1 MKKDTLSLQLPVAL
15 LSKSKVTMR
24 ALLEREV
31 AQQESYIK
39 ETLKAIEIPF
49 KSSLHPKIDRR
60 KTVFSIKMKPY
71 FSEDDFEKVQKAFP
85 KGYVLPHYNF
95 VGEEVTS
102 RFVQIAIPNKTTHFV
117 YLSEIFS
124 SKQFKQSAMPL
135 PIALGM
141 NEKDLHLIDLTT
153 EAHLAIQ
160 ADDPTYRR
168 KLQQLVLLSLLY
180 KHSPE
185 TLKIVWIGGAD
196 DCPPAILQ
204 VITPYAFSTATDTE
218 EILQS
223 LVDENQKR
231 TENALSSP
239 YIVVFINEADT
250 LFEKHFLL
258 LNALKD
264 SQAQGIYLVGISE
277 VFERKS
283 ITVKQLLDYRLLF
296 SNLLWVHD
304 NREVGYE
311 RSSLLLPFFEEE
323 VFDNIIQFREGKI
336 KIPPE
341 ELLSEKAETLQKQIA
356 QILENRSNTLLER
369 KTLKDLKKTLHTP
382 LVMRSQLCSTDGAII
397 LPLNIIR
404 GYFSRLSQTKLFNEM
419 LGRVMNN
426 ITYFAGETPKKLGS
440 ITHFEILKESKQI
453 LIDGEPLYT
462 HTIGDSLVP
471 FIVEDSY
478 DILNPIA
485 VTPEKTVCPLLDT
498 LPNATYPQLSL
509 IVKELR
515 KIEQTSSNLEEKE
528 LLVQKLFNEVI
539 FAWQLT
545 PIALLSEIEILLS
558 QVNFELINKKF
569 LRSRQQ
575 SAVGS

>member
-60 KTVFSIKMKPY
+60 KSVFSIKMKPY

-196 DCPPAILQ
+196 DCPPAMLQ
-204 VITPYAFSTATDTE
+204 VIAPYTFSTATDTE
-218 EILQS
+218 EILQA

-231 TENALSSP
+231 TENALTSP

-250 LFEKHFLL
+250 LFYKHFLL

-264 SQAQGIYLVGISE
+264 SQAQGIYIVGISE

-311 RSSLLLPFFEEE
+311 RTSLLLPFFEEE
-323 VFDNIIQFREGKI
+323 IFDNIIQFREGKI

-341 ELLSEKAETLQKQIA
+341 ELLLEEAQTIEKQIA
-356 QILENRSNTLLER
+356 LILKNRSNVLLEQ
-369 KTLKDLKKTLHTP
+369 KTLKDLKKSLHTP
-382 LVMRSQLCSTDGAII
+382 LVMRSLLCSTDSTIV
-397 LPLNIIR
+397 LPLNVIR
-404 GYFSRLSQTKLFNEM
+404 GYFYQLSQTKLFNEM
-419 LGRVMNN
+419 LSRVMDN
-426 ITYFAGETPKKLGS
+426 ITYFAGEIRKKLGS
-440 ITHFEILKESKQI
+440 ITHFEILKESRQI
-453 LIDGEPLYT
+453 LIDDEPLYT
-462 HTIGDSLVP
+462 RAVGDSLAP
-471 FIVEDSY
+471 FIVEDDY

-485 VTPEKTVCPLLDT
+485 VTPEKVVCPLLDT

-509 IVKELR
+509 IVKKLR
-515 KIEQTSSNLEEKE
+515 EVEPTPLNLEEKA
-528 LLVQKLFNEVI
+528 LLVHKLFNNSI
-539 FAWQLT
+539 FTWQLS
-545 PIALLSEIEILLS
+545 PIALLSEIEMLLLRID
-558 QVNFELINKKF
+558 FELINKKF
-569 LRSRQQ
+569 LQTREQT
-575 SAVGS
+575 AVNS

>member
-39 ETLKAIEIPF
+39 ETFKAIEIPF

-160 ADDPTYRR
+160 ADDPSYRR

-185 TLKIVWIGGAD
+185 TLKIVWIGKED
-196 DCPPAILQ
+196 DCPPAMLQ
-204 VITPYAFSTATDTE
+204 VIAPYAFSTATDTE

-311 RSSLLLPFFEEE
+311 RTSLLLPFFEEE
-323 VFDNIIQFREGKI
+323 VFDKIIQFREGKI
-336 KIPPE
+336 KVPPE
-341 ELLSEKAETLQKQIA
+341 ELLSERAETLQKQIA
-356 QILENRSNTLLER
+356 QILENRSNILLER
-369 KTLKDLKKTLHTP
+369 KTLKDLKKSLHTP
-382 LVMRSQLCSTDGAII
+382 LVMRSLLCSTDGAIV
-397 LPLNIIR
+397 LPLNVIR
-404 GYFSRLSQTKLFNEM
+404 GYFSRLLQTKLFNEM
-419 LGRVMNN
+419 LGRVMDN

-485 VTPEKTVCPLLDT
+485 VTPEKTVCPLLDS

-528 LLVQKLFNEVI
+528 LLVRKLFNEVI

>member
-1 MKKDTLSLQLPVAL
+1 MEKNTLSLQLPIAL

-31 AQQESYIK
+31 AQQECYIK

-49 KSSLHPKIDRR
+49 KGSLHPKINRME
-60 KTVFSIKMKPY
+60 TVFSIKMKSY
-71 FSEDDFEKVQKAFP
+71 FSDDDFEKVQNAFP
-85 KGYVLPHYNF
+85 KGYVLPHSNF
-95 VGEEVTS
+95 IGGEISS
-102 RFVQIAIPNKTTHFV
+102 RFVQITIPNQTTHFV
-117 YLSEIFS
+117 YLSEILG
-124 SKQFKQSAMPL
+124 SKQFKHSTMLL

-141 NEKDLHLIDLTT
+141 NEEDLHLIDLTT

-160 ADDPTYRR
+160 ADDPSYRR

-180 KHSPE
+180 KHTPE
-185 TLKIVWIGGAD
+185 TLKIVWIGKED
-196 DCPPAILQ
+196 DCPPAMLQ
-204 VITPYAFSTATDTE
+204 VIAPYAFSTATDTE

-311 RSSLLLPFFEEE
+311 RTSLLLPFFEEE
-323 VFDNIIQFREGKI
+323 IFDNIIQFREGKI

-382 LVMRSQLCSTDGAII
+382 LVMRSLLCSTGGAIV
-397 LPLNIIR
+397 LPLNVIR

-419 LGRVMNN
+419 LSRVMDN

-453 LIDGEPLYT
+453 LIDGEPLHT
-462 HTIGDSLVP
+462 HSIGDSLAP
-471 FIVEDSY
+471 FIVEDDY

-485 VTPEKTVCPLLDT
+485 VTPEKVVCPLLDT

-515 KIEQTSSNLEEKE
+515 KIEQISSNLEEKE

-539 FAWQLT
+539 FTWQLT

>member
-1 MKKDTLSLQLPVAL
+1 MKKDILSLQLPVAL

-49 KSSLHPKIDRR
+49 KGSLHPKIDRR
-60 KTVFSIKMKPY
+60 ETVFSIKMKPY
-71 FSEDDFEKVQKAFP
+71 FSDEDFEKVQKAFP
-85 KGYVLPHYNF
+85 RGYVLPHYNF

-102 RFVQIAIPNKTTHFV
+102 RFIQIAIPNQTTHFV
-117 YLSEIFS
+117 CLSEIFS

-141 NEKDLHLIDLTT
+141 SEKDLHLIDLTT
-153 EAHLAIQ
+153 EAHLSIQ
-160 ADDPTYRR
+160 ADNSTYRR

-180 KHSPE
+180 KHSTE
-185 TLKIVWIGGAD
+185 TLKIVWIGKED
-196 DCPPAILQ
+196 DCPPAMLQ
-204 VITPYAFSTATDTE
+204 VIAPYAFSTATDTE

-231 TENALSSP
+231 SENALISP

-250 LFEKHFLL
+250 LFYKHFLL

-283 ITVKQLLDYRLLF
+283 ITIKQLFDYRLLF
-296 SNLLWVHD
+296 NNLLWVH
-304 NREVGYE
+304 EEGAVGYE
-311 RSSLLLPFFEEE
+311 RTSLLLPFFEEE
-323 VFDNIIQFREGKI
+323 VFDKIIQFKEGKI

-341 ELLSEKAETLQKQIA
+341 ELLSERAETLQKQIA
-356 QILENRSNTLLER
+356 QILENRSNILLER
-369 KTLKDLKKTLHTP
+369 KTLKDLKKSLHTP
-382 LVMRSQLCSTDGAII
+382 LVMRSLLCSTDGAIV
-397 LPLNIIR
+397 LPLNVIR
-404 GYFSRLSQTKLFNEM
+404 GYFSRLLQTKLFNEM
-419 LGRVMNN
+419 LGRVMDN

-453 LIDGEPLYT
+453 LIDGEPLHT
-462 HTIGDSLVP
+462 HSIGDSLAP
-471 FIVEDSY
+471 FIVEDDY

-485 VTPEKTVCPLLDT
+485 VTPEKVVCPLLDT

-509 IVKELR
+509 IVKKLR
-515 KIEQTSSNLEEKE
+515 EVEPIPSNLEEKA
-528 LLVQKLFNEVI
+528 LLVHKLFNNSI
-539 FAWQLT
+539 FTCQLS
-545 PIALLSEIEILLS
+545 PIALLSEIEMLLLGID
-558 QVNFELINKKF
+558 FEVINKKF
-569 LRSRQQ
+569 IKIRQQ
-575 SAVGS
+575 PALNS

>member
-49 KSSLHPKIDRR
+49 KGSLHPKIDRR
-60 KTVFSIKMKPY
+60 ETVFSIKMKPY

-85 KGYVLPHYNF
+85 RGYVLPHYNF

-102 RFVQIAIPNKTTHFV
+102 RFIQIAIPNQTTHFV
-117 YLSEIFS
+117 CLSEIFS

-141 NEKDLHLIDLTT
+141 SEKDLHLIDLTT
-153 EAHLAIQ
+153 EAHLSIQ
-160 ADDPTYRR
+160 ADDSTYRR

-180 KHSPE
+180 KHSTE
-185 TLKIVWIGGAD
+185 TLKIVWIGKED
-196 DCPPAILQ
+196 DCPPAMLQ
-204 VITPYAFSTATDTE
+204 VIAPYAFSTATDTE

-231 TENALSSP
+231 SENALISP
-239 YIVVFINEADT
+239 YIVVFINEAD
-250 LFEKHFLL
+250 KHFLL

-283 ITVKQLLDYRLLF
+283 ITIKQLFDYRLLF
-296 SNLLWVHD
+296 NNLLWVH
-304 NREVGYE
+304 EEGAVGYE
-311 RSSLLLPFFEEE
+311 RTSLLLPFFEEE
-323 VFDNIIQFREGKI
+323 VFDKIIQFREGKI
-336 KIPPE
+336 KVPPE
-341 ELLSEKAETLQKQIA
+341 ELLSERAETLQKQIA
-356 QILENRSNTLLER
+356 QILENRSNILLER
-369 KTLKDLKKTLHTP
+369 KTLKDLKKSLHTP
-382 LVMRSQLCSTDGAII
+382 LVMRTQLCSTDGAIA
-397 LPLNIIR
+397 LPLNVIR
-404 GYFSRLSQTKLFNEM
+404 GYFSRLLQTKLFNEM
-419 LGRVMNN
+419 LGRVMDN

-453 LIDGEPLYT
+453 LIDGEPLHT
-462 HTIGDSLVP
+462 HSIGDSLVP
-471 FIVEDSY
+471 FIVEDDY

-485 VTPEKTVCPLLDT
+485 VTPEKVVCPLLDT

-509 IVKELR
+509 IVKKLR
-515 KIEQTSSNLEEKE
+515 EVEPIPSNLEEKA
-528 LLVQKLFNEVI
+528 LLVHKLFNNSI
-539 FAWQLT
+539 FTWQLS
-545 PIALLSEIEILLS
+545 PIALLSEIEMLLLGID
-558 QVNFELINKKF
+558 FEVINKKF
-569 LRSRQQ
+569 IKIRQQ
-575 SAVGS
+575 PALNN

>member
-49 KSSLHPKIDRR
+49 KSSLHPKINRR
-60 KTVFSIKMKPY
+60 ETVFSIKMKPY

-196 DCPPAILQ
+196 DCPPAMLQ
-204 VITPYAFSTATDTE
+204 VIAPYTFSTATDTE
-218 EILQS
+218 EILQA

-231 TENALSSP
+231 TENALTSP

-250 LFEKHFLL
+250 LFKKHFLL
-258 LNALKD
+258 LDALKD

-296 SNLLWVHD
+296 NNLLWVH
-304 NREVGYE
+304 NEGQVGYE
-311 RSSLLLPFFEEE
+311 RTSLLLPFFEEE
-323 VFDNIIQFREGKI
+323 VFENIVQFKEGKI

-341 ELLSEKAETLQKQIA
+341 ELLSERAETLQKQIA
-356 QILENRSNTLLER
+356 QILENRSNILLER
-369 KTLKDLKKTLHTP
+369 KTLKDLKKSLHTP
-382 LVMRSQLCSTDGAII
+382 LVMRSLLCSTDSTIV
-397 LPLNIIR
+397 LPLNVIR
-404 GYFSRLSQTKLFNEM
+404 GYFSRLLQTKLFNEM
-419 LGRVMNN
+419 LSRVMDN

-462 HTIGDSLVP
+462 RSIGDSLVP
-471 FIVEDSY
+471 FIVEDDY
-478 DILNPIA
+478 DVLNPIA

-509 IVKELR
+509 IAKELR
-515 KIEQTSSNLEEKE
+515 ENEPTPLNLEQKA
-528 LLVQKLFNEVI
+528 LLVLKLFNNSI
-539 FAWQLT
+539 FTWQLS
-545 PIALLSEIEILLS
+545 PIALLSEIEMLLS
-558 QVNFELINKKF
+558 KVSFELINKKF
-569 LRSRQQ
+569 LRSRQK
-575 SAVGS
+575 SALNS

>member
-60 KTVFSIKMKPY
+60 ETVFSIKMKPY

-141 NEKDLHLIDLTT
+141 DEKDLHLIDLTT

-196 DCPPAILQ
+196 DCPPAMLQ
-204 VITPYAFSTATDTE
+204 VIAPYTFSTATDTE
-218 EILQS
+218 EILQA

-231 TENALSSP
+231 TENALTSP

-250 LFEKHFLL
+250 LFKKHFLL
-258 LNALKD
+258 LDALKD

-296 SNLLWVHD
+296 NNLLWVH
-304 NREVGYE
+304 NEGQVGYE
-311 RSSLLLPFFEEE
+311 RTSLLLPFFEEE
-323 VFDNIIQFREGKI
+323 VFENIVQFKEGKI

-341 ELLSEKAETLQKQIA
+341 ELLSERAETLQKQIA
-356 QILENRSNTLLER
+356 QILENRSNILLER
-369 KTLKDLKKTLHTP
+369 KTLKDLKKSLHTP
-382 LVMRSQLCSTDGAII
+382 LVMRSLLCSTDSTIV
-397 LPLNIIR
+397 LPLNVIR
-404 GYFSRLSQTKLFNEM
+404 GYFSRLLQTKLFNEM
-419 LGRVMNN
+419 LSRVMDN

-462 HTIGDSLVP
+462 RSIGDSLVP
-471 FIVEDSY
+471 FIVEDDY
-478 DILNPIA
+478 DVLNPIA

-509 IVKELR
+509 IAKELR
-515 KIEQTSSNLEEKE
+515 ENEPTPLNLEQKA
-528 LLVQKLFNEVI
+528 LLVLKLFNNSI
-539 FAWQLT
+539 FTWQLS
-545 PIALLSEIEILLS
+545 PIALLSEIEMLLS
-558 QVNFELINKKF
+558 KVSFELINKKF
-569 LRSRQQ
+569 LRSRQK
-575 SAVGS
+575 SALNS

>member
-1 MKKDTLSLQLPVAL
+1 MKKDTLSLQLPIVL

-49 KSSLHPKIDRR
+49 KGTLHPKIDRME
-60 KTVFSIKMKPY
+60 TVFSIKMKPY

-85 KGYVLPHYNF
+85 KGYVQPHSNF
-95 VGEEVTS
+95 VAEEVTS
-102 RFVQIAIPNKTTHFV
+102 RFVRIAIPNQTTHFV
-117 YLSEIFS
+117 CLSEIFS

-196 DCPPAILQ
+196 DCPPAMLQ
-204 VITPYAFSTATDTE
+204 VIAPYTFSTATDTE
-218 EILQS
+218 VILQA

-231 TENALSSP
+231 TENALTSP

-264 SQAQGIYLVGISE
+264 SQAQGIYIVGISE

-296 SNLLWVHD
+296 NNLLWVH
-304 NREVGYE
+304 EEGAVGYE
-311 RSSLLLPFFEEE
+311 RTSLLLPFFEEE
-323 VFDNIIQFREGKI
+323 VFENIVQFRERKI
-336 KIPPE
+336 ETPPE
-341 ELLSEKAETLQKQIA
+341 EAQTIEKQIA
-356 QILENRSNTLLER
+356 LILKNRKNVLFER
-369 KTLKDLKKTLHTP
+369 RTLKDLKKSLLTP
-382 LVMRSQLCSTDGAII
+382 LIKKCQLCSTDRTIVV
-397 LPLNIIR
+397 PLNIINR
-404 GYFSRLSQTKLFNEM
+404 YFIYTSEAKLFYEM
-419 LGRVMNN
+419 LCRVMDN
-426 ITYFAGETPKKLGS
+426 ITYFAGETPKKLGN
-440 ITHFEILKESKQI
+440 ITHFEILKESRQV
-453 LIDGEPLYT
+453 LINNEPLYS
-462 HTIGDSLVP
+462 HAVGDSLIP
-471 FIVEDSY
+471 FVIEEEY
-478 DILNPIA
+478 DMLNPIA
-485 VTPEKTVCPLLDT
+485 VTPEKVECPLLDT

-509 IVKELR
+509 IAKELR
-515 KIEQTSSNLEEKE
+515 ENEPKVSNLEEKE
-528 LLVQKLFNEVI
+528 VLVQELFDSVI
-539 FAWQLT
+539 FTFPIT
-545 PIALLSEIEILLS
+545 PIALLSEIEMLLLRID
-558 QVNFELINKKF
+558 FELINKKF
-569 LRSRQQ
+569 LRTRQQ
-575 SAVGS
+575 TALNS

>member
-1 MKKDTLSLQLPVAL
+1 MNKDTLSLQLPVAL

-49 KSSLHPKIDRR
+49 KGSLHPKIDRR
-60 KTVFSIKMKPY
+60 ETVFSIKMKPY

-85 KGYVLPHYNF
+85 RGYVLPHYNF

-102 RFVQIAIPNKTTHFV
+102 RFIQIAIPNQTTHFV
-117 YLSEIFS
+117 CLSEIFS

-141 NEKDLHLIDLTT
+141 SEKDLHLIDLAT

-180 KHSPE
+180 KHSTE
-185 TLKIVWIGGAD
+185 TLKIVWIGKED
-196 DCPPAILQ
+196 DCPPAMLQ
-204 VITPYAFSTATDTE
+204 VIAPYAFSTATDTE

-239 YIVVFINEADT
+239 YIVVFINEAD
-250 LFEKHFLL
+250 KHFLL

-283 ITVKQLLDYRLLF
+283 ITIKQLFDYRLLF
-296 SNLLWVHD
+296 NNLLWVH
-304 NREVGYE
+304 EEGAVGYE
-311 RSSLLLPFFEEE
+311 RTSLLLPFFEEE
-323 VFDNIIQFREGKI
+323 VFDKIIQFREGKI
-336 KIPPE
+336 KVPPE
-341 ELLSEKAETLQKQIA
+341 ELLSERAETLQKQIA
-356 QILENRSNTLLER
+356 QILENRSNILLER
-369 KTLKDLKKTLHTP
+369 KTLKDLKKSLHTP
-382 LVMRSQLCSTDGAII
+382 LVMRTQLCSTDGAIV
-397 LPLNIIR
+397 LPLNVIR
-404 GYFSRLSQTKLFNEM
+404 GYFSRLLQTKLFNEM
-419 LGRVMNN
+419 LGRVMDN

-453 LIDGEPLYT
+453 LIDGEPLHT
-462 HTIGDSLVP
+462 HSIGDSLVP
-471 FIVEDSY
+471 FIVEDDY

-485 VTPEKTVCPLLDT
+485 VTPEKVVCPLLDT

-509 IVKELR
+509 IVKKLR
-515 KIEQTSSNLEEKE
+515 EVEPIPSNLEEKA
-528 LLVQKLFNEVI
+528 LLVHKLFNNSI
-539 FAWQLT
+539 FTWQLT
-545 PIALLSEIEILLS
+545 PIALLSEIEMLLLRID
-558 QVNFELINKKF
+558 FELINKKF
-569 LRSRQQ
+569 LRNRQHTALN
-575 SAVGS
+575 S

>member
-1 MKKDTLSLQLPVAL
+1 MNKDTLSLQLPVAL

-49 KSSLHPKIDRR
+49 KGSLHPKIDRR
-60 KTVFSIKMKPY
+60 ETVFSIKMKPY
-71 FSEDDFEKVQKAFP
+71 FSDEDFEKVQKAFP
-85 KGYVLPHYNF
+85 RGYVLPHYNF

-102 RFVQIAIPNKTTHFV
+102 RFIQIAIPNQTTHFV
-117 YLSEIFS
+117 CLSEIFS

-141 NEKDLHLIDLTT
+141 SEKDLHLIDLTT
-153 EAHLAIQ
+153 EAHLSIQ
-160 ADDPTYRR
+160 ADNSTYRR

-180 KHSPE
+180 KHSTE
-185 TLKIVWIGGAD
+185 TLKIVWIGKED
-196 DCPPAILQ
+196 DCPPAMLQ
-204 VITPYAFSTATDTE
+204 VIAPYAFSTATDTE

-231 TENALSSP
+231 SENALISP

-250 LFEKHFLL
+250 LFYKHFLL

-283 ITVKQLLDYRLLF
+283 ITIKQLFDYRLLF
-296 SNLLWVHD
+296 NNLLWVH
-304 NREVGYE
+304 EEGAVGYE
-311 RSSLLLPFFEEE
+311 RTSLLLPFFEEE
-323 VFDNIIQFREGKI
+323 VFENIIQFREGKI
-336 KIPPE
+336 KVPPE
-341 ELLSEKAETLQKQIA
+341 ELLSERAKTLQKQIA
-356 QILENRSNTLLER
+356 QILENRSNILLER
-369 KTLKDLKKTLHTP
+369 KTLKDLKKSLHTP
-382 LVMRSQLCSTDGAII
+382 LVMRSLLCSTDGAIV
-397 LPLNIIR
+397 LPLNVIR
-404 GYFSRLSQTKLFNEM
+404 GYFSRLLQTKLFNEM
-419 LGRVMNN
+419 FGRVMDN

-453 LIDGEPLYT
+453 LIDGEPLHT
-462 HTIGDSLVP
+462 HSIGDSLAP
-471 FIVEDSY
+471 FIVEDDY

-485 VTPEKTVCPLLDT
+485 VTPEKVVCPLLDT

-509 IVKELR
+509 IVKKLR
-515 KIEQTSSNLEEKE
+515 EVEPIPSNLEEKA
-528 LLVQKLFNEVI
+528 LLVHKLFNNSI
-539 FAWQLT
+539 FTCQLS
-545 PIALLSEIEILLS
+545 PIALLSEIEMLLLGID
-558 QVNFELINKKF
+558 FEVINKKF
-569 LRSRQQ
+569 IKIRQQ
-575 SAVGS
+575 PALNS

>member
-1 MKKDTLSLQLPVAL
+1 MEKQNLSMQLPEAL

-24 ALLEREV
+24 TLLEREV

-49 KSSLHPKIDRR
+49 KGSLHPKIDRR

-71 FSEDDFEKVQKAFP
+71 FSDDDFEKVQNAFP

-102 RFVQIAIPNKTTHFV
+102 RFIQIAIPNQTTHFV
-117 YLSEIFS
+117 CLGEIFS

-141 NEKDLHLIDLTT
+141 SEKDLHLIDLTT

-185 TLKIVWIGGAD
+185 TLKIVWIGGTD
-196 DCPPAILQ
+196 DCPPAMLQ
-204 VITPYAFSTATDTE
+204 VIAPYAFSTATDTE
-218 EILQS
+218 EILQA

-231 TENALSSP
+231 TENALTSP
-239 YIVVFINEADT
+239 YIVVFMNEADT

-258 LNALKD
+258 LDALKD

-296 SNLLWVHD
+296 NNLLWVH
-304 NREVGYE
+304 EEGAVGYE
-311 RSSLLLPFFEEE
+311 RTSLLLPFFEEE
-323 VFDNIIQFREGKI
+323 VFEKIVQFREGKI

-341 ELLSEKAETLQKQIA
+341 ELLLEEAQTIEKQIA
-356 QILENRSNTLLER
+356 LILKNRKNVLFER
-369 KTLKDLKKTLHTP
+369 RTLKDLKKSLLTP
-382 LVMRSQLCSTDGAII
+382 LIKKCQLCSTDGTIVV
-397 LPLNIIR
+397 PLNIINR
-404 GYFSRLSQTKLFNEM
+404 YFIYTSGAKLFYEM
-419 LGRVMNN
+419 LCRVMDN
-426 ITYFAGETPKKLGS
+426 ITYFAGETPKKVSS
-440 ITHFEILKESKQI
+440 ITHFEILKESRQI
-453 LIDGEPLYT
+453 LINDEPLYT
-462 HTIGDSLVP
+462 RAVGDSLIP
-471 FIVEDSY
+471 FVVEEEY
-478 DILNPIA
+478 DMLNPIV

-509 IVKELR
+509 IAKELR
-515 KIEQTSSNLEEKE
+515 ENEPKVVSNLKEKE
-528 LLVQKLFNEVI
+528 VLVQELFDRVI
-539 FAWQLT
+539 FTWPIT

-569 LRSRQQ
+569 HVEANKSKQ
-575 SAVGS
+575 

>member
-1 MKKDTLSLQLPVAL
+1 MEKNTLSLQLPVAL

-185 TLKIVWIGGAD
+185 TLKIVWIKGAD
-196 DCPPAILQ
+196 DCPPAMLQ

-264 SQAQGIYLVGISE
+264 SQAQGIYIVGISE

-296 SNLLWVHD
+296 NNLLWVH
-304 NREVGYE
+304 EEGAVGYE
-311 RSSLLLPFFEEE
+311 RTSLLLPFFEEE
-323 VFDNIIQFREGKI
+323 VFEKIVQFREGKI

-341 ELLSEKAETLQKQIA
+341 ELLSERAETLQKQIA
-356 QILENRSNTLLER
+356 QILENRSNILLER
-369 KTLKDLKKTLHTP
+369 KTLKDLKKSLHTP
-382 LVMRSQLCSTDGAII
+382 LVMRSLLCSTDGAIV
-397 LPLNIIR
+397 LPLNVIR
-404 GYFSRLSQTKLFNEM
+404 GYFSRLLQTKLFNEM
-419 LGRVMNN
+419 LGRVMDN

-453 LIDGEPLYT
+453 LIDGEPLHT
-462 HTIGDSLVP
+462 HSIGDSLAP
-471 FIVEDSY
+471 FIVEDDY

-485 VTPEKTVCPLLDT
+485 VTPEKVVCPLLDT

-539 FAWQLT
+539 FTWQLT

>member
-185 TLKIVWIGGAD
+185 TLKIVWIGEAD
-196 DCPPAILQ
+196 DCPPAMLQ
-204 VITPYAFSTATDTE
+204 VIAPYTFSTATDTE
-218 EILQS
+218 EILQA

-258 LNALKD
+258 LDALKD

-283 ITVKQLLDYRLLF
+283 ITIKQLLDYRLLF
-296 SNLLWVHD
+296 SNLLWVHKEG
-304 NREVGYE
+304 EVGYE
-311 RSSLLLPFFEEE
+311 RTSLLLPFFEEE
-323 VFDNIIQFREGKI
+323 IFDNIIQFREGKI

-341 ELLSEKAETLQKQIA
+341 ELLLEEAQTIEKQIA
-356 QILENRSNTLLER
+356 LILKNRSNVLFQR
-369 KTLKDLKKTLHTP
+369 RTLKDLKKSLLTP
-382 LVMRSQLCSTDGAII
+382 LIKKCQLCSTDGTIVV
-397 LPLNIIR
+397 PLNVINR
-404 GYFSRLSQTKLFNEM
+404 YFIYTSEAKLFYEM
-419 LGRVMNN
+419 LCRVMDN
-426 ITYFAGETPKKLGS
+426 ITYFAGEIPKKLGS
-440 ITHFEILKESKQI
+440 ITHFEILKESRQI
-453 LIDGEPLYT
+453 LIDDEPLYT
-462 HTIGDSLVP
+462 RAVGDSLIP
-471 FIVEDSY
+471 FVIEEEY
-478 DILNPIA
+478 DMLNPIA
-485 VTPEKTVCPLLDT
+485 VTPEKVECPLLDT

-509 IVKELR
+509 IAKELR
-515 KIEQTSSNLEEKE
+515 ENEPKASNLEEKE
-528 LLVQKLFNEVI
+528 VLVQELFDSVI
-539 FAWQLT
+539 FTFPIT
-545 PIALLSEIEILLS
+545 PIALLSEIEMLLS
-558 QVNFELINKKF
+558 KVSFELINKKF
-569 LRSRQQ
+569 LRSR
-575 SAVGS
+575 

>member
-1 MKKDTLSLQLPVAL
+1 MKKDTLSLQLPIAL

-49 KSSLHPKIDRR
+49 KDALHPKIDRME
-60 KTVFSIKMKPY
+60 TVFSIKMKPY
-71 FSEDDFEKVQKAFP
+71 FSDEDFEKVQKAFP
-85 KGYVLPHYNF
+85 RGYVLPHYNF

-102 RFVQIAIPNKTTHFV
+102 RFIQIAIPNQTTHFV
-117 YLSEIFS
+117 CLSEIFS

-141 NEKDLHLIDLTT
+141 SEKDLHLIDLTT
-153 EAHLAIQ
+153 EAHLSIQ
-160 ADDPTYRR
+160 ADNSTYRR

-180 KHSPE
+180 KHSTE
-185 TLKIVWIGGAD
+185 TLKIVWIGKED
-196 DCPPAILQ
+196 DCPPAMLQ
-204 VITPYAFSTATDTE
+204 VIAPYAFSTATDTE
-218 EILQS
+218 EILQA

-231 TENALSSP
+231 SENALTSP

-250 LFEKHFLL
+250 LFYKHFLL

-283 ITVKQLLDYRLLF
+283 ITIKQLFDYRLLF
-296 SNLLWVHD
+296 NNLLWVH
-304 NREVGYE
+304 EEGTVGYE
-311 RSSLLLPFFEEE
+311 RTSLLLPFFEEE
-323 VFDNIIQFREGKI
+323 VFENIIQFREGKI

-397 LPLNIIR
+397 LPLNVIR

-419 LGRVMNN
+419 LGRVMDN

-485 VTPEKTVCPLLDT
+485 VTPEKTVCPLLDS

-528 LLVQKLFNEVI
+528 LLVRKLFNEVI

-569 LRSRQQ
+569 LRSQQQ
-575 SAVGS
+575 SAVNS

>member
-1 MKKDTLSLQLPVAL
+1 MKKDTLSLQLPIAL

-49 KSSLHPKIDRR
+49 KGTLHPKIDRME
-60 KTVFSIKMKPY
+60 TVFSIKMKPY

-85 KGYVLPHYNF
+85 KGYVLPHSNF
-95 VGEEVTS
+95 VAEEVTS
-102 RFVQIAIPNKTTHFV
+102 RFVRIAIPNQTTHFV
-117 YLSEIFS
+117 CLSEIFS

-196 DCPPAILQ
+196 DCPPAMLQ
-204 VITPYAFSTATDTE
+204 VIAPYTFSTATDTE
-218 EILQS
+218 VILQA

-231 TENALSSP
+231 TENALTSP

-258 LNALKD
+258 LNVLKD
-264 SQAQGIYLVGISE
+264 SQAQGIYIVGISE

-296 SNLLWVHD
+296 NNLLWVH
-304 NREVGYE
+304 EEGAVGYE
-311 RSSLLLPFFEEE
+311 RTSLLLPFFEEE
-323 VFDNIIQFREGKI
+323 VFENIVQFRERKI
-336 KIPPE
+336 ETPPE
-341 ELLSEKAETLQKQIA
+341 EAQTIEKQIA
-356 QILENRSNTLLER
+356 LILKNRKNVLFER
-369 KTLKDLKKTLHTP
+369 STLKDLKKSLLTP
-382 LVMRSQLCSTDGAII
+382 LIKKCQLCSTDRTIVV
-397 LPLNIIR
+397 PLNIINR
-404 GYFSRLSQTKLFNEM
+404 YFIYTSEAKLFYEM
-419 LGRVMNN
+419 LCRVMDN
-426 ITYFAGETPKKLGS
+426 ITYFAGETPKKLGN
-440 ITHFEILKESKQI
+440 ITHFEILKESRQV
-453 LIDGEPLYT
+453 LINNEPLYS
-462 HTIGDSLVP
+462 HAVGDSLIP
-471 FIVEDSY
+471 FVIEEEY
-478 DILNPIA
+478 DMLNPIA
-485 VTPEKTVCPLLDT
+485 VTPEKVECPLLDT

-509 IVKELR
+509 IAKELR
-515 KIEQTSSNLEEKE
+515 ENEPKVSNLEEKE
-528 LLVQKLFNEVI
+528 VLVQELFDSVI
-539 FAWQLT
+539 FTFPIT
-545 PIALLSEIEILLS
+545 PIALLSEIEMLLLRID
-558 QVNFELINKKF
+558 FELINKKF
-569 LRSRQQ
+569 LRTRQQ
-575 SAVGS
+575 TALNS

>member
-1 MKKDTLSLQLPVAL
+1 MNKDTLSLQLPVAL

-49 KSSLHPKIDRR
+49 KGSLHPKIDRR
-60 KTVFSIKMKPY
+60 ETVFSIKMKPY
-71 FSEDDFEKVQKAFP
+71 FSDEDFEKVQKAFP
-85 KGYVLPHYNF
+85 RGYVLPHYNF

-102 RFVQIAIPNKTTHFV
+102 RFIQIAIPNQTTHFV
-117 YLSEIFS
+117 CLSEIFS

-141 NEKDLHLIDLTT
+141 SEKDLHLIDLTT
-153 EAHLAIQ
+153 EAHLSIQ
-160 ADDPTYRR
+160 ADNSTYRR

-180 KHSPE
+180 KHSTE
-185 TLKIVWIGGAD
+185 TLKIVWIGKED
-196 DCPPAILQ
+196 DCPPAMLQ
-204 VITPYAFSTATDTE
+204 VIAPYAFSTATDTE
-218 EILQS
+218 EILQA

-231 TENALSSP
+231 SENALISP

-250 LFEKHFLL
+250 LFYKHFLL

-264 SQAQGIYLVGISE
+264 SQAQGIFLVGISE

-296 SNLLWVHD
+296 SNLLWVHEGG
-304 NREVGYE
+304 EVGYE
-311 RSSLLLPFFEEE
+311 RTSLLLPFFEEE
-323 VFDNIIQFREGKI
+323 VFDKIIQFKEGKI

-341 ELLSEKAETLQKQIA
+341 ELLSERAETLQKQIA

-369 KTLKDLKKTLHTP
+369 KTLKDLKKSLHTP
-382 LVMRSQLCSTDGAII
+382 LVMRSLLCSTDGAIV
-397 LPLNIIR
+397 LPLNVIR
-404 GYFSRLSQTKLFNEM
+404 GYFSRLLQTKLFNEM
-419 LGRVMNN
+419 LGRVMDN

-453 LIDGEPLYT
+453 LIDGEPLHT
-462 HTIGDSLVP
+462 HSIGDSLAP
-471 FIVEDSY
+471 FIVEDDY

-485 VTPEKTVCPLLDT
+485 VTPEKVVCPLLDT

-509 IVKELR
+509 IVKKLR
-515 KIEQTSSNLEEKE
+515 EVEPIPSNLEEKA
-528 LLVQKLFNEVI
+528 LLVHKLFNNSI
-539 FAWQLT
+539 FTCQLS
-545 PIALLSEIEILLS
+545 PIALLSEIEMLLLGID
-558 QVNFELINKKF
+558 FEVINKKF
-569 LRSRQQ
+569 IKIRQQ
-575 SAVGS
+575 PALNS

>member
-1 MKKDTLSLQLPVAL
+1 MKKDILSLQLPVAL

-60 KTVFSIKMKPY
+60 ETVFSIKMKPY
-71 FSEDDFEKVQKAFP
+71 FSDEDFEKVQKAFP
-85 KGYVLPHYNF
+85 RGYVLPHYNF

-102 RFVQIAIPNKTTHFV
+102 RFIQIAIPNQTTHFV
-117 YLSEIFS
+117 CLSEIFS

-141 NEKDLHLIDLTT
+141 SEKDLHLIDLTT
-153 EAHLAIQ
+153 EAHLSIQ
-160 ADDPTYRR
+160 ADNSTYRR

-180 KHSPE
+180 KHSTE
-185 TLKIVWIGGAD
+185 TLKIVWIGKED
-196 DCPPAILQ
+196 DCPPAMLQ
-204 VITPYAFSTATDTE
+204 VIAPYAFSTATDTE

-231 TENALSSP
+231 SENALISP

-250 LFEKHFLL
+250 LFYKHFLL

-283 ITVKQLLDYRLLF
+283 ITIKQLFDYRLLF
-296 SNLLWVHD
+296 NNLLWVH
-304 NREVGYE
+304 EEGAVGYE
-311 RSSLLLPFFEEE
+311 RTSLLLPFFEEE
-323 VFDNIIQFREGKI
+323 VFDKIIQFKEGKI

-341 ELLSEKAETLQKQIA
+341 ELLSERAETLQKQIA

-369 KTLKDLKKTLHTP
+369 KTLKDLKKSLHTP
-382 LVMRSQLCSTDGAII
+382 LVMRSLLCSTDGAIV
-397 LPLNIIR
+397 LPLNVIR
-404 GYFSRLSQTKLFNEM
+404 GYFSRLLQTKLFNEM
-419 LGRVMNN
+419 LGRVMDN

-453 LIDGEPLYT
+453 LIDGEPLHT
-462 HTIGDSLVP
+462 HSIGDSLAP
-471 FIVEDSY
+471 FIVEDDY

-485 VTPEKTVCPLLDT
+485 VTPEKVVCPLLDT

-509 IVKELR
+509 IVKKLR
-515 KIEQTSSNLEEKE
+515 EVEPIPSNLEEKA
-528 LLVQKLFNEVI
+528 LLVHKLFNNSI
-539 FAWQLT
+539 FTCQLS
-545 PIALLSEIEILLS
+545 PIALLSEIEMLLLGID
-558 QVNFELINKKF
+558 FEVINKKF
-569 LRSRQQ
+569 IKIRQQ
-575 SAVGS
+575 PALNS

>member
-31 AQQESYIK
+31 GQQESYIK

-196 DCPPAILQ
+196 DCPPAMLQ
-204 VITPYAFSTATDTE
+204 VIAPYTFSTATDTE
-218 EILQS
+218 EILQA

-231 TENALSSP
+231 TENALTSP

-264 SQAQGIYLVGISE
+264 SQAQGIYIVGISE

-311 RSSLLLPFFEEE
+311 RTSLLLPFFEEE
-323 VFDNIIQFREGKI
+323 IFDNIIQFREGKI

-341 ELLSEKAETLQKQIA
+341 ELLLEEAQTIEKQIA
-356 QILENRSNTLLER
+356 LILKNRSNVLLEQ
-369 KTLKDLKKTLHTP
+369 KTLKDLKKSLHTP
-382 LVMRSQLCSTDGAII
+382 LVMRSLLCSTDSTIV
-397 LPLNIIR
+397 LPLNVIR
-404 GYFSRLSQTKLFNEM
+404 GYFYQLSQTKLFNEM
-419 LGRVMNN
+419 LSRVMDN
-426 ITYFAGETPKKLGS
+426 ITYFAGEIRKKLGS
-440 ITHFEILKESKQI
+440 ITHFEILKESRQI
-453 LIDGEPLYT
+453 LIDDEPLYT
-462 HTIGDSLVP
+462 RAVGDSLAP
-471 FIVEDSY
+471 FIVEDDY

-485 VTPEKTVCPLLDT
+485 VTPEKVVCPLLDT

-509 IVKELR
+509 IVKKLR
-515 KIEQTSSNLEEKE
+515 EVEPTPLNLEEKA
-528 LLVQKLFNEVI
+528 LLVHKLFNNSI
-539 FAWQLT
+539 FTWQLS
-545 PIALLSEIEILLS
+545 PIALLSEIEMLLLRID
-558 QVNFELINKKF
+558 FELINKKF
-569 LRSRQQ
+569 LRTREQT
-575 SAVGS
+575 AVNS

>member
-1 MKKDTLSLQLPVAL
+1 MKKDTLSLQLPIAL

-31 AQQESYIK
+31 VQQESYIK

-49 KSSLHPKIDRR
+49 KGTLHPKIDRME
-60 KTVFSIKMKPY
+60 TVFSIKMKPY

-85 KGYVLPHYNF
+85 KGYVLPHSNF
-95 VGEEVTS
+95 VAEEVTS
-102 RFVQIAIPNKTTHFV
+102 RFVRIAIPNQTTHFV
-117 YLSEIFS
+117 CLSEIFS

-153 EAHLAIQ
+153 EAHLVIQ

-196 DCPPAILQ
+196 DCPPAMLQ
-204 VITPYAFSTATDTE
+204 VIAPYTFSTAIDTE
-218 EILQS
+218 VILQA

-231 TENALSSP
+231 SENALTSP

-296 SNLLWVHD
+296 NNLLWVH
-304 NREVGYE
+304 EKGAVGYE
-311 RSSLLLPFFEEE
+311 RTSLLLPFFEEE
-323 VFDNIIQFREGKI
+323 VFENIVQFRERKI
-336 KIPPE
+336 ETPPE
-341 ELLSEKAETLQKQIA
+341 EAQTIEKQIA
-356 QILENRSNTLLER
+356 LILKNRKNVLFER
-369 KTLKDLKKTLHTP
+369 RTLKDLKKSLLTP
-382 LVMRSQLCSTDGAII
+382 LIKKCQLCSTDRTIVV
-397 LPLNIIR
+397 PLNIINR
-404 GYFSRLSQTKLFNEM
+404 YFIYTSEAKLFYEM
-419 LGRVMNN
+419 LCRVMDN
-426 ITYFAGETPKKLGS
+426 ITYFAGETPKKLGN
-440 ITHFEILKESKQI
+440 ITHFEVLKENRQV
-453 LIDGEPLYT
+453 LINNEPLYS
-462 HTIGDSLVP
+462 HAVGDSLIP
-471 FIVEDSY
+471 FVIEEESDM
-478 DILNPIA
+478 LNPIA
-485 VTPEKTVCPLLDT
+485 VTPEKVECPLLDT

-509 IVKELR
+509 IAKKLR
-515 KIEQTSSNLEEKE
+515 GVEPIPSNLEEKA
-528 LLVQKLFNEVI
+528 LLVHKLFKN
-539 FAWQLT
+539 
-545 PIALLSEIEILLS
+545 
-558 QVNFELINKKF
+558 
-569 LRSRQQ
+569 
-575 SAVGS
+575 

>member
-1 MKKDTLSLQLPVAL
+1 MEKNTLSLQLPIAL

-31 AQQESYIK
+31 AQQECYIK

-49 KSSLHPKIDRR
+49 KGSLHPKINRME
-60 KTVFSIKMKPY
+60 TVFSIKMKSY
-71 FSEDDFEKVQKAFP
+71 FSDDDFEKVQNAFP
-85 KGYVLPHYNF
+85 KGYVLPHSNF
-95 VGEEVTS
+95 IGGEISS
-102 RFVQIAIPNKTTHFV
+102 RFVQIAIPNQTTHFV
-117 YLSEIFS
+117 YLSEILG
-124 SKQFKQSAMPL
+124 SKQFKHSTMLL

-141 NEKDLHLIDLTT
+141 NEEDLHLIDLTT

-160 ADDPTYRR
+160 ADDPSYQS
-168 KLQQLVLLSLLY
+168 KLQQLVLLSLIY

-196 DCPPAILQ
+196 DCPPAMLQ
-204 VITPYAFSTATDTE
+204 VIAPYAFSTATDTE

-311 RSSLLLPFFEEE
+311 HTSLLLPFFEEE
-323 VFDNIIQFREGKI
+323 VFDNIIEFREGKI

-341 ELLSEKAETLQKQIA
+341 ELLSERAETLQKQIA

-397 LPLNIIR
+397 LPLNVIR
-404 GYFSRLSQTKLFNEM
+404 GYFSRLLQTKLFNEM
-419 LGRVMNN
+419 LGRVMDN

-453 LIDGEPLYT
+453 LIDGEPLHT
-462 HTIGDSLVP
+462 HSIGDSLAP
-471 FIVEDSY
+471 FIVEDDY

-485 VTPEKTVCPLLDT
+485 VTPEKVVCPLLDT

-509 IVKELR
+509 IVKKLR
-515 KIEQTSSNLEEKE
+515 EVEPIPSNLEEKA
-528 LLVQKLFNEVI
+528 LLVHKLFNNSI
-539 FAWQLT
+539 FTWQLS
-545 PIALLSEIEILLS
+545 PIALLSEIEMILLRID
-558 QVNFELINKKF
+558 FELINKKF
-569 LRSRQQ
+569 LRTREQT
-575 SAVGS
+575 AVNS

>member
-49 KSSLHPKIDRR
+49 KGSLHPKIDRR
-60 KTVFSIKMKPY
+60 ETVFSIKMKPY
-71 FSEDDFEKVQKAFP
+71 FNEDDFEKVQKAFP

-196 DCPPAILQ
+196 DRPSAMLQ
-204 VITPYAFSTATDTE
+204 VIAPYTLSTATDTE

-258 LNALKD
+258 LDALKD

-304 NREVGYE
+304 NQEVGYE
-311 RSSLLLPFFEEE
+311 RTSLLLPFFEEE
-323 VFDNIIQFREGKI
+323 IFDNIIQFREGKI

-341 ELLSEKAETLQKQIA
+341 KLLLEETQTIEKQIA
-356 QILENRSNTLLER
+356 LILKNRSNVLLER
-369 KTLKDLKKTLHTP
+369 RTLKDLKKSLLTP
-382 LVMRSQLCSTDGAII
+382 LIKKCQLCSTDGTIVV
-397 LPLNIIR
+397 PLNVINR
-404 GYFSRLSQTKLFNEM
+404 YFIYTSEAKLFYEM
-419 LGRVMNN
+419 LCRVMDN
-426 ITYFAGETPKKLGS
+426 ITYFAGETPKKVSS
-440 ITHFEILKESKQI
+440 IMFFEILKENRQV
-453 LIDGEPLYT
+453 LINNEPLYT
-462 HTIGDSLVP
+462 RAVGDSLIP
-471 FIVEDSY
+471 FVIEEEY
-478 DILNPIA
+478 DMLNPIA
-485 VTPEKTVCPLLDT
+485 VTPEKVECPLLDT

-509 IVKELR
+509 IAKELR
-515 KIEQTSSNLEEKE
+515 ENEPKASNLEEKE
-528 LLVQKLFNEVI
+528 VLVQELFDSII
-539 FAWQLT
+539 FTFPIT
-545 PIALLSEIEILLS
+545 PIALLSEIEMLLS
-558 QVNFELINKKF
+558 QVSFELINKKF
-569 LRSRQQ
+569 LRSHQK
-575 SAVGS
+575 SALNN

>member
-1 MKKDTLSLQLPVAL
+1 LQLPVAL

>member
-1 MKKDTLSLQLPVAL
+1 MNKDTLSLQLPVAL

-49 KSSLHPKIDRR
+49 KGSLHPKIDRR
-60 KTVFSIKMKPY
+60 ETVFSIKMKPY

-196 DCPPAILQ
+196 DCPPAMLQ

-218 EILQS
+218 EILQA

-231 TENALSSP
+231 TENALTSP

-264 SQAQGIYLVGISE
+264 SQAQGIYIVGISE

-296 SNLLWVHD
+296 NNLLWVH
-304 NREVGYE
+304 EEGAVGYE
-311 RSSLLLPFFEEE
+311 RTSLLLPFFEEE
-323 VFDNIIQFREGKI
+323 VFDKIIQFREGKI
-336 KIPPE
+336 KVPPE
-341 ELLSEKAETLQKQIA
+341 ELLSERAETLQKQIA
-356 QILENRSNTLLER
+356 QILENRSNILLER
-369 KTLKDLKKTLHTP
+369 KTLKDLKKSLHTP
-382 LVMRSQLCSTDGAII
+382 LVMRSLLCSTDGAIV
-397 LPLNIIR
+397 LPLNVIR
-404 GYFSRLSQTKLFNEM
+404 GYFSRLLQTKLFNEM
-419 LGRVMNN
+419 LGRVMDN

-453 LIDGEPLYT
+453 LIDGEPLHT
-462 HTIGDSLVP
+462 HSIGDSLAP
-471 FIVEDSY
+471 FIVEDDY

-485 VTPEKTVCPLLDT
+485 VTPEKVVCPLLDT

-515 KIEQTSSNLEEKE
+515 KIEQISSNLEEKE

-539 FAWQLT
+539 FTWQLT

>member
-49 KSSLHPKIDRR
+49 KGSLHPKINRME
-60 KTVFSIKMKPY
+60 TVFSIKMKSY
-71 FSEDDFEKVQKAFP
+71 FSDDDFEKVQNAFP
-85 KGYVLPHYNF
+85 KGYVLPHSNF
-95 VGEEVTS
+95 IGGEISS
-102 RFVQIAIPNKTTHFV
+102 RFVQIAIPNQTTHFV
-117 YLSEIFS
+117 YLSEILD
-124 SKQFKQSAMPL
+124 SKQFKHSAMLL

-141 NEKDLHLIDLTT
+141 NKEDLHLIDLTT

-160 ADDPTYRR
+160 ADDPSYRR

-185 TLKIVWIGGAD
+185 TLKIVWIGKED
-196 DCPPAILQ
+196 DCPPAMLQ
-204 VITPYAFSTATDTE
+204 VIAPYAFSTATDTE

-223 LVDENQKR
+223 LVDEKQKR

-239 YIVVFINEADT
+239 SIVVFINEADT

-258 LNALKD
+258 LNALKE

-341 ELLSEKAETLQKQIA
+341 ELLSERAETLQKQIA
-356 QILENRSNTLLER
+356 RILENRSNTLLER

-382 LVMRSQLCSTDGAII
+382 LVMRNQLCSTDGAIV
-397 LPLNIIR
+397 LPLNVIR

-419 LGRVMNN
+419 LGRVMDN

-440 ITHFEILKESKQI
+440 ITHFEIFKESKQI

-485 VTPEKTVCPLLDT
+485 VTPEKTVCPLLDS

-539 FAWQLT
+539 FTWQLT

-569 LRSRQQ
+569 LRSRQK
-575 SAVGS
+575 SAVSS

>member
-49 KSSLHPKIDRR
+49 KGSLHPKIDRR
-60 KTVFSIKMKPY
+60 ETVFSIKMKPY

-196 DCPPAILQ
+196 YCPPAMLQ
-204 VITPYAFSTATDTE
+204 VIAPYTFSTATDTE
-218 EILQS
+218 EILQA

-264 SQAQGIYLVGISE
+264 SQAQGIYIMGISE

-311 RSSLLLPFFEEE
+311 RTSLLLPFFEEE
-323 VFDNIIQFREGKI
+323 VFDKIIQFREGKI
-336 KIPPE
+336 KVPPE
-341 ELLSEKAETLQKQIA
+341 ELLSERAETLQKQIA
-356 QILENRSNTLLER
+356 QILENRSNILLER
-369 KTLKDLKKTLHTP
+369 RTLKDLKKSLLTP
-382 LVMRSQLCSTDGAII
+382 LIKKCQLCSTDGTIVV
-397 LPLNIIR
+397 PLNVINR
-404 GYFSRLSQTKLFNEM
+404 YFIYTSEAKLFYEM
-419 LGRVMNN
+419 LCRVMDN
-426 ITYFAGETPKKLGS
+426 ITYFAGETPKKVSS
-440 ITHFEILKESKQI
+440 IMFFEILKENRQV
-453 LIDGEPLYT
+453 LINNEPLYT
-462 HTIGDSLVP
+462 RAVGDSLIP
-471 FIVEDSY
+471 FVIEEEY
-478 DILNPIA
+478 DMLNPIA
-485 VTPEKTVCPLLDT
+485 VTPEKVECPLLDT

-509 IVKELR
+509 IAKELR
-515 KIEQTSSNLEEKE
+515 ENEPKASNLEEKE
-528 LLVQKLFNEVI
+528 VLVQELFDSVI
-539 FAWQLT
+539 FTFPIT
-545 PIALLSEIEILLS
+545 PIALLSEIEMLLS

-569 LRSRQQ
+569 LRSQQQ
-575 SAVGS
+575 SAVNS

>member
-1 MKKDTLSLQLPVAL
+1 MEKQNLSMQLPEAL

-24 ALLEREV
+24 TLLEREV

-49 KSSLHPKIDRR
+49 KGSLHPKIDRR

-71 FSEDDFEKVQKAFP
+71 FSDDDFEKVQNAFP

-102 RFVQIAIPNKTTHFV
+102 HFIQIAIPNQTTHFV
-117 YLSEIFS
+117 CLSEIFS

-141 NEKDLHLIDLTT
+141 SEKDLHLIDLTT

-185 TLKIVWIGGAD
+185 TLKIVWIGGTD
-196 DCPPAILQ
+196 DCPPAMLQ
-204 VITPYAFSTATDTE
+204 VIAPYAFSTATDTE
-218 EILQS
+218 EILQA

-231 TENALSSP
+231 TENALTSP
-239 YIVVFINEADT
+239 YIVVFMNEADT

-258 LNALKD
+258 LDALKD

-296 SNLLWVHD
+296 NNLLWVH
-304 NREVGYE
+304 EEGAVGYE
-311 RSSLLLPFFEEE
+311 RTSLLLPFFEEE
-323 VFDNIIQFREGKI
+323 VFEKIVQFREGKI

-341 ELLSEKAETLQKQIA
+341 ELLLEEAQTIEKQIA
-356 QILENRSNTLLER
+356 LILKNRKNVLFER
-369 KTLKDLKKTLHTP
+369 RTLKDLKKSLLTP
-382 LVMRSQLCSTDGAII
+382 LIKKCQLCSTDGTIVV
-397 LPLNIIR
+397 PLNIINR
-404 GYFSRLSQTKLFNEM
+404 YFIYTSGAKLFYEM
-419 LGRVMNN
+419 LCRVMDN
-426 ITYFAGETPKKLGS
+426 ITYFAGETPKKVSS
-440 ITHFEILKESKQI
+440 ITHFEILKESRQI
-453 LIDGEPLYT
+453 LINDEPLYT
-462 HTIGDSLVP
+462 RAVGDSLIP
-471 FIVEDSY
+471 FVVEEEY
-478 DILNPIA
+478 EMLNPIA

-509 IVKELR
+509 IAKELR
-515 KIEQTSSNLEEKE
+515 ENEPKVVSNLKEKE
-528 LLVQKLFNEVI
+528 VLVQELFDRVI
-539 FAWQLT
+539 FTWPIT

-558 QVNFELINKKF
+558 RVSFELINKKF
-569 LRSRQQ
+569 RVEANKRKQ
-575 SAVGS
+575 

>member
-1 MKKDTLSLQLPVAL
+1 MEKNTLSLQLPIAL

-31 AQQESYIK
+31 AQQECYIK

-49 KSSLHPKIDRR
+49 KGSLHPKIDRR
-60 KTVFSIKMKPY
+60 QTIFSIKMKPY
-71 FSEDDFEKVQKAFP
+71 FSDEDFEKVQKAFP
-85 KGYVLPHYNF
+85 KGYVLPHSNF
-95 VGEEVTS
+95 IGGEISS
-102 RFVQIAIPNKTTHFV
+102 RFVQIAIPNQTTHFV
-117 YLSEIFS
+117 YLSEILD
-124 SKQFKQSAMPL
+124 SKQFKHSTMLL

-141 NEKDLHLIDLTT
+141 NEEDLHLIDLTT

-160 ADDPTYRR
+160 ADDPTYQR

-196 DCPPAILQ
+196 DCPPAMLQ

-264 SQAQGIYLVGISE
+264 SQAQGIYIVGISE
-277 VFERKS
+277 VFERKR

-296 SNLLWVHD
+296 NNLLWVHED
-304 NREVGYE
+304 GAIGYE
-311 RSSLLLPFFEEE
+311 RTSLLLPFFEEE
-323 VFDNIIQFREGKI
+323 VFDKIIQFREGKI
-336 KIPPE
+336 KVPPE
-341 ELLSEKAETLQKQIA
+341 ELLSERAETLQKQIA
-356 QILENRSNTLLER
+356 QILENRSNILLER
-369 KTLKDLKKTLHTP
+369 KTLKDLKKSLHTP
-382 LVMRSQLCSTDGAII
+382 LVMRSLLCSTDGAII
-397 LPLNIIR
+397 LPLNVIR

-419 LGRVMNN
+419 LGRVMDN
-426 ITYFAGETPKKLGS
+426 ITYFAGEIRKKLGS
-440 ITHFEILKESKQI
+440 ITHFEILKESRQI
-453 LIDGEPLYT
+453 LIDDEPLYT
-462 HTIGDSLVP
+462 RAVGDSLAP
-471 FIVEDSY
+471 FIVEDDY

-485 VTPEKTVCPLLDT
+485 VTPEKVVCPLLDT

-509 IVKELR
+509 IVKKLR
-515 KIEQTSSNLEEKE
+515 EVEPTPLNLEEKA
-528 LLVQKLFNEVI
+528 LLVHKLFNNSI
-539 FAWQLT
+539 FTWQLS
-545 PIALLSEIEILLS
+545 PIALLSEIEMLLLRID
-558 QVNFELINKKF
+558 FELINKKF
-569 LRSRQQ
+569 LRTREQT
-575 SAVGS
+575 AVNS

>member
-1 MKKDTLSLQLPVAL
+1 MEKNTLSLQLPIAL

-31 AQQESYIK
+31 AQQECYIK

-49 KSSLHPKIDRR
+49 KGSLHPKIDRR
-60 KTVFSIKMKPY
+60 QTIFSIKMKPY
-71 FSEDDFEKVQKAFP
+71 FSDEDFEKVQKAFP
-85 KGYVLPHYNF
+85 KGYVLPHSNF
-95 VGEEVTS
+95 IGREISS

-196 DCPPAILQ
+196 DCPPAMLQ

-223 LVDENQKR
+223 LVNENQKR

-311 RSSLLLPFFEEE
+311 RTSLLLPFFEEE

-341 ELLSEKAETLQKQIA
+341 ELLSERAETLQKQIA

-382 LVMRSQLCSTDGAII
+382 LVMRSLLCSTGGAIV
-397 LPLNIIR
+397 LPLNVIR

-419 LGRVMNN
+419 LSRVMDN

-453 LIDGEPLYT
+453 LIDGEPLHT
-462 HTIGDSLVP
+462 HSIGDSLAP
-471 FIVEDSY
+471 FIVEDDY

-485 VTPEKTVCPLLDT
+485 VTPEKVVCPLLDT

-515 KIEQTSSNLEEKE
+515 KIEQISSNLEEKE

-539 FAWQLT
+539 FTWQLT

>member
-1 MKKDTLSLQLPVAL
+1 MKKDTLSLQLPIAL

-31 AQQESYIK
+31 AQQECYIK

-49 KSSLHPKIDRR
+49 KGSLHPKIDRR
-60 KTVFSIKMKPY
+60 QTIFSIKMKPY
-71 FSEDDFEKVQKAFP
+71 FSDEDFEKVQKAFP
-85 KGYVLPHYNF
+85 KGYVLPHSNF
-95 VGEEVTS
+95 IGREISS

-196 DCPPAILQ
+196 DCPPAMLQ

-223 LVDENQKR
+223 LVNENQKR

-311 RSSLLLPFFEEE
+311 HTSLLLPFFEEE

-341 ELLSEKAETLQKQIA
+341 ELLSERAETLQKQIA

-382 LVMRSQLCSTDGAII
+382 LVMRSLLCSTGGAIV
-397 LPLNIIR
+397 LPLNVIR

-419 LGRVMNN
+419 LSRVMDN

-453 LIDGEPLYT
+453 LIDGEPLHT
-462 HTIGDSLVP
+462 HSIGDSLAP
-471 FIVEDSY
+471 FIVEDDY

-485 VTPEKTVCPLLDT
+485 VTPEKVVCPLLDT

-515 KIEQTSSNLEEKE
+515 KIEQISSNLEEKE

-539 FAWQLT
+539 FTWQLT

>member
-1 MKKDTLSLQLPVAL
+1 MEKNTLSLQLPIAL

-31 AQQESYIK
+31 AQQECYIK

-49 KSSLHPKIDRR
+49 KGSLHPKIDRR
-60 KTVFSIKMKPY
+60 QTIFSIKMKPY
-71 FSEDDFEKVQKAFP
+71 FSDEDFEKVQKAFP
-85 KGYVLPHYNF
+85 KGYVLPHSNF
-95 VGEEVTS
+95 IGREISS

-196 DCPPAILQ
+196 DCPPAMLQ

-223 LVDENQKR
+223 LVNENQKR

-311 RSSLLLPFFEEE
+311 HTSLLLPFFEEE

-341 ELLSEKAETLQKQIA
+341 ELLSERAETLQKQIA

-382 LVMRSQLCSTDGAII
+382 LVMRTQLCSTDGAIV
-397 LPLNIIR
+397 LPLNVIR
-404 GYFSRLSQTKLFNEM
+404 GYFSRLSQTKLFNEI
-419 LGRVMNN
+419 LSRVMDN

-462 HTIGDSLVP
+462 HTIGDSLAP
-471 FIVEDSY
+471 FIVEDDY

-485 VTPEKTVCPLLDT
+485 VTPEKVVCPLLDS

-528 LLVQKLFNEVI
+528 LLVRKLFNEVI

-569 LRSRQQ
+569 LRSQQQ

>member
-1 MKKDTLSLQLPVAL
+1 MEKNTLSLQLPIAL

-31 AQQESYIK
+31 AQQECYIK

-49 KSSLHPKIDRR
+49 KGSLHPKINRME
-60 KTVFSIKMKPY
+60 TVFSIKMKSY
-71 FSEDDFEKVQKAFP
+71 FSDDDFEKVQNAFP
-85 KGYVLPHYNF
+85 KGYVLPHSNF
-95 VGEEVTS
+95 IGGEISS
-102 RFVQIAIPNKTTHFV
+102 RFVQIAIPNQTTHFV
-117 YLSEIFS
+117 YLSEILG
-124 SKQFKQSAMPL
+124 SKQFKHSTMLL

-141 NEKDLHLIDLTT
+141 NEEDLHLIDLTT

-160 ADDPTYRR
+160 ADDPSYQS
-168 KLQQLVLLSLLY
+168 KLQQLVLLSLIY

-185 TLKIVWIGGAD
+185 TLKIVWIGKEE
-196 DCPPAILQ
+196 DCPPAMLQ
-204 VITPYAFSTATDTE
+204 VIAPYAFSTATDTE

-311 RSSLLLPFFEEE
+311 HTSLLLPFFEEE

-336 KIPPE
+336 KIPSE

-382 LVMRSQLCSTDGAII
+382 LVMRSQLCSTDRAIV
-397 LPLNIIR
+397 LPLNVIR

-419 LGRVMNN
+419 LGRVMDN

-528 LLVQKLFNEVI
+528 LLVRKLFNEVI

-569 LRSRQQ
+569 LRSQQQ

>member
-1 MKKDTLSLQLPVAL
+1 MNKHTLSLQLPVAL

-49 KSSLHPKIDRR
+49 KGSLHPKIDRR
-60 KTVFSIKMKPY
+60 ETVFSIKMKPY
-71 FSEDDFEKVQKAFP
+71 FSDEDFAKVQKAFP
-85 KGYVLPHYNF
+85 RGYVLPHYNF

-102 RFVQIAIPNKTTHFV
+102 RFIQIAIPNQTTHFV
-117 YLSEIFS
+117 CLSEIFS

-141 NEKDLHLIDLTT
+141 SEKDLHLIDLTT
-153 EAHLAIQ
+153 EAHLSIQ
-160 ADDPTYRR
+160 ADNSTYRR

-180 KHSPE
+180 KHSTE
-185 TLKIVWIGGAD
+185 TLKIVWIGKED
-196 DCPPAILQ
+196 DCPPAMLQ
-204 VITPYAFSTATDTE
+204 VIAPYAFSTATDTE

-231 TENALSSP
+231 SENALTSP

-250 LFEKHFLL
+250 LFYKHFLL

-283 ITVKQLLDYRLLF
+283 ITIKQLFDYRLLF
-296 SNLLWVHD
+296 NNLLWVH
-304 NREVGYE
+304 EEGAVGYE
-311 RSSLLLPFFEEE
+311 RTSLLLPFFEEE
-323 VFDNIIQFREGKI
+323 VFDKIIQFREGKI
-336 KIPPE
+336 KVPPE
-341 ELLSEKAETLQKQIA
+341 ELLSERAETLQKQIA
-356 QILENRSNTLLER
+356 QILENRSNILLER
-369 KTLKDLKKTLHTP
+369 KTLKDLKKSLHTP
-382 LVMRSQLCSTDGAII
+382 LVMRSLLCSTDSTIV
-397 LPLNIIR
+397 LPLNVIR
-404 GYFSRLSQTKLFNEM
+404 GYFSRLLQTKLFNEM
-419 LGRVMNN
+419 LSRVMDN

-462 HTIGDSLVP
+462 RSIGDSLVP
-471 FIVEDSY
+471 FIVEDDY
-478 DILNPIA
+478 DVLNPIA

-509 IVKELR
+509 IAKELR
-515 KIEQTSSNLEEKE
+515 ENEPTPLNLEQKA
-528 LLVQKLFNEVI
+528 LLVLKLFNNSI
-539 FAWQLT
+539 FTWQLS
-545 PIALLSEIEILLS
+545 PIALLSEIEMLLS
-558 QVNFELINKKF
+558 KVSFELINKKF
-569 LRSRQQ
+569 LRSRQK
-575 SAVGS
+575 SALNS

>member
-24 ALLEREV
+24 ALLEREI

-49 KSSLHPKIDRR
+49 KGSLHPKIDRR
-60 KTVFSIKMKPY
+60 ETVFSIKMKPY

-196 DCPPAILQ
+196 DCPPAMLQ
-204 VITPYAFSTATDTE
+204 VIAPYTFSTATDTE
-218 EILQS
+218 EILQA

-231 TENALSSP
+231 TENALTSP

-264 SQAQGIYLVGISE
+264 SQAQGIYIVGISE

-296 SNLLWVHD
+296 NNLLWVHD
-304 NREVGYE
+304 NQEVGYE
-311 RSSLLLPFFEEE
+311 RTSLLLPFFEEE
-323 VFDNIIQFREGKI
+323 IFDNIIQFREGKI
-336 KIPPE
+336 KVPPE
-341 ELLSEKAETLQKQIA
+341 ELLLEEAQTIEKQIA
-356 QILENRSNTLLER
+356 LILKNRSNVLLER
-369 KTLKDLKKTLHTP
+369 RTLKDLKKSLLTP
-382 LVMRSQLCSTDGAII
+382 LIKKCQLCSTDGTIVV
-397 LPLNIIR
+397 PLNVINR
-404 GYFSRLSQTKLFNEM
+404 YFIYTSEAKLFYEM
-419 LGRVMNN
+419 LCRVMDN
-426 ITYFAGETPKKLGS
+426 ITYFAGETPKKLGN
-440 ITHFEILKESKQI
+440 ITHFEILKESRQV
-453 LIDGEPLYT
+453 LINNEPLYS
-462 HTIGDSLVP
+462 HAVGDSLIP
-471 FIVEDSY
+471 FVIEEEY
-478 DILNPIA
+478 DMLNPIA
-485 VTPEKTVCPLLDT
+485 VTPEKVECPLLDT

-509 IVKELR
+509 IAKELR
-515 KIEQTSSNLEEKE
+515 ENEPKASNLEEKE
-528 LLVQKLFNEVI
+528 VLVQELFDSII
-539 FAWQLT
+539 FTFPIT
-545 PIALLSEIEILLS
+545 PIALLSEIEMLLS
-558 QVNFELINKKF
+558 QVSFELINKKF
-569 LRSRQQ
+569 LRSHQK
-575 SAVGS
+575 SALNN

>member
-1 MKKDTLSLQLPVAL
+1 MNKDTLSLQLPVAL

-49 KSSLHPKIDRR
+49 KGSLHPKIDRR
-60 KTVFSIKMKPY
+60 ETVFSIKMKPY

-85 KGYVLPHYNF
+85 RGYVLPHYNF

-102 RFVQIAIPNKTTHFV
+102 RFIQIAIPNQTTHFV
-117 YLSEIFS
+117 CLSEIFS

-141 NEKDLHLIDLTT
+141 SEKDLHLIDLTT
-153 EAHLAIQ
+153 EAHLSIQ
-160 ADDPTYRR
+160 ADNSTYRR

-180 KHSPE
+180 KHSTE
-185 TLKIVWIGGAD
+185 TLKIVWIGKED
-196 DCPPAILQ
+196 DCPPAMLQ
-204 VITPYAFSTATDTE
+204 VIAPYAFSTATDTE

-231 TENALSSP
+231 SENALTSP

-250 LFEKHFLL
+250 LFYKHFLL

-296 SNLLWVHD
+296 SNLLWVYEGG
-304 NREVGYE
+304 EVGYE
-311 RSSLLLPFFEEE
+311 RTSLLLPFFEEE
-323 VFDNIIQFREGKI
+323 VFDKIIQFREGKI
-336 KIPPE
+336 KVPPE
-341 ELLSEKAETLQKQIA
+341 ELLSERAETLQKQIA
-356 QILENRSNTLLER
+356 QILENRSNILLER
-369 KTLKDLKKTLHTP
+369 KTLKDLKKSLHTP
-382 LVMRSQLCSTDGAII
+382 LVMRSLLCSTDGAIV
-397 LPLNIIR
+397 LPLNVIR
-404 GYFSRLSQTKLFNEM
+404 GYFSRLLQTKLFNEM
-419 LGRVMNN
+419 LGRVMDN

-453 LIDGEPLYT
+453 LIDGEPLHT
-462 HTIGDSLVP
+462 HSIGDSLVP
-471 FIVEDSY
+471 FIVEDDY

-485 VTPEKTVCPLLDT
+485 VTPEKVVCPLLDT

-509 IVKELR
+509 IVKKLR
-515 KIEQTSSNLEEKE
+515 EVEPIPSNLEEKA
-528 LLVQKLFNEVI
+528 LLVHKLFNNSI
-539 FAWQLT
+539 FTCQLS
-545 PIALLSEIEILLS
+545 PIALLSEIEILLLGID
-558 QVNFELINKKF
+558 FEVINKKF
-569 LRSRQQ
+569 LRIRQQ
-575 SAVGS
+575 PALNS

>member
-1 MKKDTLSLQLPVAL
+1 MNKDTLSLQLPVAL

-49 KSSLHPKIDRR
+49 KGSLHPKIDRR
-60 KTVFSIKMKPY
+60 ETVFSIKMKPY
-71 FSEDDFEKVQKAFP
+71 FSDEDFEKVQKAFP
-85 KGYVLPHYNF
+85 RGYVLPHYNF

-102 RFVQIAIPNKTTHFV
+102 RFIQIAIPNQTTHFV
-117 YLSEIFS
+117 CLSEIFS

-141 NEKDLHLIDLTT
+141 SEKDLHLIDLTT
-153 EAHLAIQ
+153 EAHLSIQ
-160 ADDPTYRR
+160 ADNSTYRR

-180 KHSPE
+180 KHSTE
-185 TLKIVWIGGAD
+185 TLKIVWIGKED
-196 DCPPAILQ
+196 DCPPAMLQ
-204 VITPYAFSTATDTE
+204 VIAPYAFSTATDTE
-218 EILQS
+218 EILQA

-231 TENALSSP
+231 SENALISP

-250 LFEKHFLL
+250 LFYKHFLL

-264 SQAQGIYLVGISE
+264 SQAQGIFLVGISE

-296 SNLLWVHD
+296 SNLLWVHEGG
-304 NREVGYE
+304 EVGYE
-311 RSSLLLPFFEEE
+311 RTSLLLPFFEEE
-323 VFDNIIQFREGKI
+323 VFDKIIQFKEGKI

-341 ELLSEKAETLQKQIA
+341 ELLSERAETLQKQIA
-356 QILENRSNTLLER
+356 QILENRSNILLER
-369 KTLKDLKKTLHTP
+369 KTLKDLKKSLHTP
-382 LVMRSQLCSTDGAII
+382 LVMRSLLCSTDGAIV
-397 LPLNIIR
+397 LPLNVIR
-404 GYFSRLSQTKLFNEM
+404 GYFSRLLQTKLFNEM
-419 LGRVMNN
+419 LGRVMDN

-453 LIDGEPLYT
+453 LIDGEPLHT
-462 HTIGDSLVP
+462 HSIGDSLAP
-471 FIVEDSY
+471 FIVEDDY

-485 VTPEKTVCPLLDT
+485 VAPEKVVCPLLDT

-509 IVKELR
+509 IVKKLR
-515 KIEQTSSNLEEKE
+515 EVEPIPSNLEEKA
-528 LLVQKLFNEVI
+528 LLVHKLFNNSI
-539 FAWQLT
+539 FTCQLS
-545 PIALLSEIEILLS
+545 PIALLSEIEMLLLGID
-558 QVNFELINKKF
+558 FEVINKKF
-569 LRSRQQ
+569 IKIRQQ
-575 SAVGS
+575 PALNS